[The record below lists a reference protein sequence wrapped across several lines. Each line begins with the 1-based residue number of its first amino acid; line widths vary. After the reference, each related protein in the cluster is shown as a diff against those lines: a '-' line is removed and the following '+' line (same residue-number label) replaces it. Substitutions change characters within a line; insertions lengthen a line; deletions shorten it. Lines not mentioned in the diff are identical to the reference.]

1 MKKIILSLAVIVISL
16 GSFAQN
22 NQGGIITVEGKS
34 SVKLAPEDISFTV
47 NFSVK
52 NENYKQCA
60 EMSVEKMDDIKKLF
74 IENGIDEELIKTN
87 SFSIREVQKY
97 DPQLRQS
104 VFEGYEANIPVTIR
118 TKKDYEKNDK
128 IFELIKDNLQ
138 SNFNLSFA
146 LSEEQMETV
155 KEKLIQLAVEDAQQK
170 ATVIAKSADVQ
181 LGKIKSIQ
189 YGEPRMIGLRNS
201 NMELMNAEIMPI
213 ALDAKADITS
223 VLSPNEIE
231 MRTNIVIAWEIEA
244 RK

>member
-1 MKKIILSLAVIVISL
+1 MKRIILSLAVVFFSL

-34 SVKLAPEDISFTV
+34 SVKLAPEEISFTV

-52 NENYKQCA
+52 DENYKQCA
-60 EMSVEKMDDIKKLF
+60 EMSVEKMDEIKKLF

-87 SFSIREVQKY
+87 SFTIREVQKY
-97 DPQLRQS
+97 DPQTRKS
-104 VFEGYEANIPVTIR
+104 VFDGYEANIPVTIR

-146 LSEEQMETV
+146 LSEEQMESV
-155 KEKLIQLAVEDAQQK
+155 KEKLIQLAVEDAKQK

-189 YGEPRMIGLRNS
+189 YGEPRLIGLRNS
-201 NMELMNAEIMPI
+201 NMELMRSETMPLLS
-213 ALDAKADITS
+213 ASKADITS
-223 VLSPNEIE
+223 VLSPDEIE
-231 MRTNIVIAWEIEA
+231 MRTNIVIAWEI
-244 RK
+244 

>member
-1 MKKIILSLAVIVISL
+1 MKRIILSLALVVFSL

-52 NENYKQCA
+52 DENYKQCA
-60 EMSVEKMDDIKKLF
+60 EMSVEKMDEIKKLF

-128 IFELIKDNLQ
+128 IFELIKDNLE

-155 KEKLIQLAVEDAQQK
+155 KEKLIQLAIEDAKQK
-170 ATVIAKSADVQ
+170 ASVIAKSADVQ

-189 YGEPRMIGLRNS
+189 YGEPRMIGTFNT
-201 NMELMNAEIMPI
+201 NMELMRAETLSSVS
-213 ALDAKADITS
+213 AAKADITS
-223 VLSPNEIE
+223 ILSPNEIE
-231 MRTNIVIAWEIEA
+231 MRTSIVIAWEIEPG
-244 RK
+244 K

>member
-1 MKKIILSLAVIVISL
+1 MKKIILSLALIVFAL

-22 NQGGIITVEGKS
+22 IQGGIITVEGKS

-52 NENYKQCA
+52 SENYKECA
-60 EMSVEKMDDIKKLF
+60 EMSVEKMDKVKKLF
-74 IENGIDEELIKTN
+74 IKNGIDQELIKTN

-97 DPQLRQS
+97 DPELRQS

-138 SNFNLSFA
+138 SNFNLNFA

-155 KEKLIQLAVEDAQQK
+155 KEKLIQLAVEDAKQK
-170 ATVIAKSADVQ
+170 ATVIAKSAEVK

-189 YGEPRMIGLRNS
+189 YGEPRMIGPYNT
-201 NMELMNAEIMPI
+201 NMELMRAESMP
-213 ALDAKADITS
+213 AMSAAKADITS
-223 VLSPNEIE
+223 VLSPDEIE
-231 MRTNIVIAWEIEA
+231 MRTNIVIAWEI
-244 RK
+244 

>member
-1 MKKIILSLAVIVISL
+1 MKKIFLSLAVIVISL

-52 NENYKQCA
+52 DENYTKCA
-60 EMSVEKMDDIKKLF
+60 EMSVDKMDQIKKLF

-87 SFSIREVQKY
+87 SFSIRDVQRY
-97 DPQLRQS
+97 DPVLRKS
-104 VFEGYEANIPVTIR
+104 VFEGYEATIPVTIR

-138 SNFNLSFA
+138 SDLNLNFA

-155 KEKLIQLAVEDAQQK
+155 KEKLIALAVEDAKQK
-170 ATVIAKSADVQ
+170 ATVISRSTDVQ

-189 YGEPRMIGLRNS
+189 YGEPRLIGLGNS
-201 NMELMNAEIMPI
+201 NMELMKAESMSVR
-213 ALDAKADITS
+213 LDAKTNITS

-231 MRTNIVIAWEIEA
+231 MRTNIVISWLISE
-244 RK
+244 